1 MQYLADMD
9 YEDVSVMPDLTK
21 RQRQEETNM
30 KDEAKQRNE
39 EDLT

>member
-1 MQYLADMD
+1 MD

-30 KDEAKQRNE
+30 KNEAHQRNE
-39 EDLT
+39 ENLT